1 MKLTGEQV
9 RKIAHLARLYLTD
22 EEVQKYSDQ
31 ITQILDYVEI
41 LKELDT
47 EGVAE
52 TNQVTGL
59 ENVLRDDL
67 VRQELCNPQEL
78 LECSPLLKEKNQI
91 KTKRVI

>member
-1 MKLTGEQV
+1 MKLTEEQV

-22 EEVQKYSDQ
+22 EEVKKYSDQ
-31 ITQILDYVEI
+31 ITQILDYVDI

-47 EGVAE
+47 EGVIE

-59 ENVLRDDL
+59 ENVLRND
-67 VRQELCNPQEL
+67 VVKQELCSPLEL
-78 LECSPLLKEKNQI
+78 LECSPLPKDRNQI